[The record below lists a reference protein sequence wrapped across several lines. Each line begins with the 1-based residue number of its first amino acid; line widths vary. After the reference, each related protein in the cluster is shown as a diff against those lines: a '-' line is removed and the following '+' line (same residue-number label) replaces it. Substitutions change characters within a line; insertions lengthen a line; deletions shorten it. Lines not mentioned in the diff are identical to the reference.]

1 MPVVPPNGSNGAMA
15 AEVAFYQLSRSSLE
29 RALPRLLQ
37 KVLDQEIRA
46 VVLATSEERLSALDT
61 ALWVDDPG
69 SFLAHGRRGEPYP
82 EDQPIYLTT
91 VEENPNGA
99 PVLVL
104 IDGADARSLAGYA
117 RCLHVFDGNDA
128 AATAADDNAIAPDK
142 TALLREVRRR
152 VIAQHQAIG
161 GLGGDLE
168 RAVAAPGMEGTGE

>member
-1 MPVVPPNGSNGAMA
+1 MA

-82 EDQPIYLTT
+82 EDQPIYLTS

-99 PVLVL
+99 RVLVL
-104 IDGADARSLAGYA
+104 IDGAEARSLAGYT
-117 RCLHVFDGNDA
+117 RCLHVFEGNDA
-128 AATAADDNAIAPDK
+128 AQLAAAQVRYEACRTA
-142 TALLREVRRR
+142 
-152 VIAQHQAIG
+152 
-161 GLGGDLE
+161 GLSVTYYRQDSSGRWE
-168 RAVAAPGMEGTGE
+168 SKSP